1 MQINEKLISE
11 LEKKINQHM
20 NSVASAAGDLNQVV
34 SSMSAGVADNNYSGS
49 SMEHKQNA
57 LGISQSN
64 LENAKADLGDSIN
77 EAKSVIATIES
88 NIRSLTNDKNILNNA
103 QNNQSLGG
111 GYSHGAS
118 YLQQDIDIHSKWK
131 LHLINL
137 IQKSDSAFAA
147 GAGISIDNLV
157 SGGIKSHHVKSS
169 LYNAAPTID
178 EQLNYKESSGNNYKR
193 NRNQPYFITE
203 MLTGVPKYV
212 RYQNSF
218 NYATPTKNYN
228 LNDLIFKN
236 SYNQNN
242 KVNEN
247 VYNRVKKSYISSTQ
261 DLNRHISSGF
271 GGEYEVNL

>member
-1 MQINEKLISE
+1 MQINENLISE
-11 LEKKINQHM
+11 LEQKINKAL

-34 SSMSAGVADNNYSGS
+34 SSMSSRADNNYSDS

-64 LENAKADLGDSIN
+64 LENAKAQLGDCIN
-77 EAKSVIATIES
+77 EAKSVIGTIES
-88 NIRSLTNDKNILNNA
+88 RVRSLSNDKNILNNA
-103 QNNQSLGG
+103 QNNQSVRG

-118 YLQQDIDIHSKWK
+118 YIQQDIDIHSSWK
-131 LHLINL
+131 IRLINL

-157 SGGIKSHHVKSS
+157 SGGVKFDHIKSS
-169 LYNAAPTID
+169 LYSAAPTID
-178 EQLNYKESSGNNYKR
+178 EQLNYKQNSSNDYNPK
-193 NRNQPYFITE
+193 RNQPYFITE
-203 MLTGVPKYV
+203 MQAGVPKYV
-212 RYQNSF
+212 RYQNNF

-242 KVNEN
+242 KVNES
-247 VYNRVKKSYISSTQ
+247 VYNRVKTSYISSTQ
-261 DLNRHISSGF
+261 DLNRLLSSGF
-271 GGEYEVNL
+271 SGEYEVNL